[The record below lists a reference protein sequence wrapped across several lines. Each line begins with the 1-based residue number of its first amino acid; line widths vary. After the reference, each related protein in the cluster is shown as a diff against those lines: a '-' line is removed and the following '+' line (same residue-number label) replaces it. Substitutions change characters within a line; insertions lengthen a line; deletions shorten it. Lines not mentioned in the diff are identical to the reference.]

1 MIHLRASQSLV
12 FIFFSSTQRNV
23 PELMSTETIIHILLI
38 LLHCIQ
44 SSINSCSGD
53 ALTEQT
59 F

>member
-38 LLHCIQ
+38 LVWNKGRESEELFNVLP
-44 SSINSCSGD
+44 SLG
-53 ALTEQT
+53 
-59 F
+59 